1 MTIGIVILN
10 YLAYEDTIECIES
23 IKHQSLQDYQIVVVD
38 NSSSN
43 ESFNVLQ
50 GKFGNEEKINIIQ
63 TTENIGFAKG
73 NNFGIAFL
81 KKKQIQNILVINGDT
96 ILSDDHYLATLA
108 TVTMDKTIGMIG
120 TKIISRDG
128 RNQNTLPVTLTHQ
141 SILTKN
147 LIIVF
152 IMELAARTRL
162 IDLVQRLRKE
172 SAEGQSSEQTA
183 PFSTSTKTLDPNAE
197 MLHGAAIFFTENYLK
212 DYIGFYPETFLYYEE
227 EFLALICRRL
237 GFKQLYMPEISID
250 HKEDASSDKL
260 MNGNKRKA
268 LLFKLHIIKKNI
280 GLMKQALR
288 LSENEIREKVSDNAS
303 SV

>member
-1 MTIGIVILN
+1 
-10 YLAYEDTIECIES
+10 
-23 IKHQSLQDYQIVVVD
+23 
-38 NSSSN
+38 
-43 ESFNVLQ
+43 
-50 GKFGNEEKINIIQ
+50 
-63 TTENIGFAKG
+63 
-73 NNFGIAFL
+73 
-81 KKKQIQNILVINGDT
+81 
-96 ILSDDHYLATLA
+96 
-108 TVTMDKTIGMIG
+108 
-120 TKIISRDG
+120 
-128 RNQNTLPVTLTHQ
+128 
-141 SILTKN
+141 
-147 LIIVF
+147 
-152 IMELAARTRL
+152 MELAARTRL

-172 SAEGQSSEQTA
+172 STDGQSSNQTG
-183 PFSTSTKTLDPNAE
+183 PFSASVKTLDPNAE